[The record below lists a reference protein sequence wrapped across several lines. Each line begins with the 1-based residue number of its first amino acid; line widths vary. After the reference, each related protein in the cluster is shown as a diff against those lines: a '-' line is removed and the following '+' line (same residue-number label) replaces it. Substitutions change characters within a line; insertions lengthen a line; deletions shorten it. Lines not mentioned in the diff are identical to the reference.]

1 MVLDANKLITVII
14 CFILCIAAKKYTK
27 TWLNPLSMFSGIWS
41 IILFL
46 STLGLHGL
54 KTASCNTYYVICAGV
69 TCFAVGYLLTYK
81 SRYSFTFNK
90 SYKHAG
96 NEYVLRY
103 QVIYILGIICI
114 IYFAIKFLSVAS
126 IFFSGNGLAAIRV
139 MAQSEEA
146 ATTGG
151 GKFLNAVRILLVMP
165 YAYAIIPITAMEI
178 WFGRKDKKVLFICLS
193 IIALRVLSEGGRI
206 SVVYFA
212 LHLLIGFSLLESYAM
227 RIHDLSKRIRKNRK
241 KLRIG
246 VLVLVV
252 IVLLASMSRSMN
264 SLSTVTYYYF
274 SMQPYM
280 QEIWSKAVDEA
291 HIIGYGVGSF
301 NGLIFPILYLLK
313 NILGIPFT
321 THFRQV
327 YDMILETDSQWQI
340 ISSYYTRA
348 NAYVGTFWYFYLDG
362 KVFGIILLSLIY
374 GIMGGRLYSKAKRHT
389 NIKNACLYSFY
400 MQSIALSFSGFA
412 FSSMY
417 YGLAFLFII
426 FIAYKKRGKE

>member
-1 MVLDANKLITVII
+1 MVLDVNKLITVII
-14 CFILCIAAKKYTK
+14 CLILCITAKKFTK
-27 TWLNPLSMFSGIWS
+27 TWLNPLSIFSGIWS

-54 KTASCNTYYVICAGV
+54 KTADCDTYYVICTGV
-69 TCFAVGYLLTYK
+69 ICFAVGYLLTYK
-81 SRYSFTFNK
+81 SRYSFTFNR
-90 SYKHAG
+90 SYNHAD

-103 QVIYILGIICI
+103 QIIYILGIICI

-126 IFFSGNGLAAIRV
+126 IYFSGNGLAAIRV

-151 GKFLNAVRILLVMP
+151 GKLLNAFRILLIMP
-165 YAYAIIPITAMEI
+165 YAYAIIPIAAMEM

-193 IIALRVLSEGGRI
+193 IIVLRVLSEGGRI
-206 SVVYFA
+206 SIIYFA
-212 LHLLIGFSLLESYAM
+212 LHLLIGFSLLESYGMKM
-227 RIHDLSKRIRKNRK
+227 RDLSNKIRKNRK

-252 IVLLASMSRSMN
+252 VVLLASMSRSMN

-301 NGLIFPILYLLK
+301 NGLIFPVLYLLK

-321 THFRQV
+321 THFGQV
-327 YDMILETDSQWQI
+327 YNMILETDSQWQI

-348 NAYVGTFWYFYLDG
+348 NAYVGTFWSFYLDG
-362 KVFGIILLSLIY
+362 KVFGIILLSIIY

-389 NIKNACLYSFY
+389 NVRSACLYSFY
-400 MQSIALSFSGFA
+400 MQSIVLSFSGFA
-412 FSSMY
+412 FSSVY
-417 YGLAFLFII
+417 YSLAFLFII
-426 FIAYKKRGKE
+426 FVAYKRRGKV